1 MPIIDVAPAAEEHLF
16 AARRRIVLKAAYE
29 EISKRSEI
37 GLRRFVT
44 MLHKTIDGTLSVALH
59 DNGEFSMRIS
69 VIGRWLC
76 VFWFR
81 DEVTCGYQLHG
92 MHNGQVSYLKGRG
105 AIVHAVAMG
114 EAFGLPMAPPSSHS
128 CSASAQ

>member
-1 MPIIDVAPAAEEHLF
+1 MPIIDVAFAAEQDLF
-16 AARRRIVLKAAYE
+16 AARHRITLNAVYE

-44 MLHKTIDGTLSVALH
+44 MLHRTIDGKLSVALH
-59 DNGEFSMRIS
+59 ANGEFSMRIS

-92 MHNGQVSYLKGRG
+92 MHNGHVSYLKGRG

-114 EAFGLPMAPPSSHS
+114 EAFGLPMEPP
-128 CSASAQ
+128 QDQ

>member
-44 MLHKTIDGTLSVALH
+44 MLHRSIDGKLSVALH
-59 DNGEFSMRIS
+59 ENGEFSMRIS

-76 VFWFR
+76 VFRFA
-81 DEVTCGYQLHG
+81 DEVLCEYQFHG
-92 MHNGQVSYLKGRG
+92 THNEQVCYLKGKG

-114 EAFGLPMAPPSSHS
+114 QAFGLPMEPPS
-128 CSASAQ
+128 